1 MGLVR
6 SGLGRERDVREKGIW
21 EGRRADGSLLQ
32 EEGQRAG
39 GKKFQRAGD
48 GCGG

>member
-21 EGRRADGSLLQ
+21 EGRRLSTAGRRA
-32 EEGQRAG
+32 EPQRAA